1 MDKPQRISLL
11 AKGMGMLL
19 SFTCRLLTGV
29 RTRWVGCQ
37 PTITSRIYYANHSSH
52 LDGLVIWAGLPP
64 LMRHAVHPVAA
75 KDYWDKTPFRRYL
88 VNKVFRAVLIDRK
101 GDGPAKENVLEPLEA
116 ILAKSESLI
125 LFPEGTRGDGEEL
138 SHFKSG
144 IYHLSKKYPNVEVV
158 PVYLEN
164 LNRVLP
170 KGSKLVVPIICSA
183 VVGQPLAPLAEEE
196 SKAEFLQRA
205 KLALEELMPWVFGIA
220 K

>member
-1 MDKPQRISLL
+1 MEKPQRISLL

-101 GDGPAKENVLEPLEA
+101 GDGPAKENVLAPLEA

-138 SHFKSG
+138 SSFKSG

-205 KLALEELMPWVFGIA
+205 KLALEELMP
-220 K
+220 

>member
-1 MDKPQRISLL
+1 MEKPQRISLL